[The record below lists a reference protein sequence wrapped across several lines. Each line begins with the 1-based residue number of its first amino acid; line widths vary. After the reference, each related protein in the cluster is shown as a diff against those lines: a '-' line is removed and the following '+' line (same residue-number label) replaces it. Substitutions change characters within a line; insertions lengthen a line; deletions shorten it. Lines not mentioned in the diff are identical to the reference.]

1 MGNGTTCNLQLVK
14 QNAKKKGEVS
24 TGGSFCFLLSLC
36 FPQHVHNAPSASA
49 RLFPPRPQQRL
60 RRRQNASRLL
70 FFTGIKS
77 ARMEVKDLGGPEGG
91 GATQRK
97 RLVAPVDGG
106 QRQKEGGRGGG
117 GAAAAWQRQN
127 LFITTAPS
135 LSPSRTAQCKCWTFR
150 EKITSPGGKGAD
162 GEKLSRLQ

>member
-49 RLFPPRPQQRL
+49 RLSPPRPQQRL

-91 GATQRK
+91 GRHRGSDLWRQSTAGSVRK
-97 RLVAPVDGG
+97 
-106 QRQKEGGRGGG
+106 KEGEEEEERRRRGSGRIYLSQ
-117 GAAAAWQRQN
+117 QRHR
-127 LFITTAPS
+127 
-135 LSPSRTAQCKCWTFR
+135 SPH
-150 EKITSPGGKGAD
+150 PGQPNANVGHLGK
-162 GEKLSRLQ
+162 K